1 MNAKELLLK
10 VPQAVQV
17 DPAAPRSV
25 VQYDISEPVYHVI
38 ENGVVSAH
46 EGTAPGPDVTVRV
59 SDEDLVKLFDG
70 KLNPMQ
76 AVFTGRLKV
85 RGDVGLA
92 QRLIGMVDRKKLA
105 EARAAIE
112 SGGDATG
119 SSMGSDGSEGGGS
132 SGGR

>member
-46 EGTAPGPDVTVRV
+46 EGTAAGPDVTVRV
-59 SDEDLVKLFDG
+59 SDDDLVLLFDG
-70 KLNPMQ
+70 KLNPML
-76 AVFTGRLKV
+76 AVVAGRLKV

-92 QRLIGMVDRKKLA
+92 QRLIGMVDRRKLA

-112 SGGDATG
+112 ASGDANAG
-119 SSMGSDGSEGGGS
+119 ANDGGGPEGGSS